1 MLPSLILLFAR
12 VGSSRVSVKEA
23 PPLLLLIGD
32 LPPVTKLL
40 TAAFL
45 LYSSSTSRLFL
56 FRINIKIPPAI
67 AAATTTPTTTP
78 ATMPALFGP
87 DDFFSANA
95 EAELDA
101 AAALDA

>member
-1 MLPSLILLFAR
+1 MAR
-12 VGSSRVSVKEA
+12 VGSSRVSVNDA

-45 LYSSSTSRLFL
+45 LYSSSTSRLFRL
-56 FRINIKIPPAI
+56 RINMKIPPAM
-67 AAATTTPTTTP
+67 AAATNTPTTTP
-78 ATMPALFGP
+78 AAMPALFGP
-87 DDFFSANA
+87 DECFSASA

-101 AAALDA
+101 AAASDA